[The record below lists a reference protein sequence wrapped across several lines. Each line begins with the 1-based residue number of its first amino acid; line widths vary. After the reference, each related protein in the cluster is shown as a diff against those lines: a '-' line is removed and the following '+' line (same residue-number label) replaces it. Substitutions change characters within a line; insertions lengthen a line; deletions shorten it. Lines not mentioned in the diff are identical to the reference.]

1 MPHSVDGVKKMAKG
15 MQDLLNVGHEW
26 RDVYI
31 ENIRVVSLVA
41 SLKTEGS

>member
-1 MPHSVDGVKKMAKG
+1 MPHSVDGVKKMTKG

-31 ENIRVVSLVA
+31 ENIRIVSLVA
-41 SLKTEGS
+41 YLKMD